1 MFVNIQG
8 RKVEVTPSL
17 KSYSLEKVSVLNKYL
32 DGSIRVH
39 MTMSVGKKFRQKVDV
54 SVNGKGVH
62 LKGSEET
69 EDMYASIDKVMDKIA
84 RQAKKFKEKKK
95 DHHASE
101 KDLPVVSEEE
111 EEATIQ
117 EIIRENADTDIL
129 MTDERAVEVLREG
142 NKHFV
147 VYKTSGGGSV
157 HVAYYRSDG
166 NIGITEY

>member
-1 MFVNIQG
+1 M
-8 RKVEVTPSL
+8 EVTPPL

-32 DGSIRVH
+32 DGNVRVH
-39 MTMSVGKKFRQKVDV
+39 LTMSVGKKFRQKVEV

-101 KDLPVVSEEE
+101 KELPVASEEE
-111 EEATIQ
+111 EAAAMQ
-117 EIIRENADTDIL
+117 EIIRENADTDML
-129 MTDERAVEVLREG
+129 MTDEQAIEELRES
-142 NKHFV
+142 NKQFV
-147 VYKTSGGGSV
+147 VYRTSGGGNI
-157 HVAYYRSDG
+157 HVAYYRGDG